1 MNQRGTL
8 TRIPL
13 LAAVTAAAIASNSAS
28 AAPKQD
34 PTEEV
39 IERAVRPDRGRP
51 DPAVTGVVKPAR
63 ESSDAARSAA
73 NVALWLPRE
82 FAGLLFLTTGAAA
95 GLLENEQ
102 VVPRVKELLFTRDGS
117 IGVYPTLFLETG
129 TSPNVGARMVA
140 AADNEATMLRAG
152 YGGGDANVLESRLRF
167 GRRTPFPTMLSIEGL
182 HERRTG
188 LGFLG
193 VGQTPETDP
202 RNRFASDLRSLSFRD
217 RRQRVIAS
225 LGIRPGADVELF
237 FSTSYAQRSP
247 HDLPEGDGPG
257 IDRVFQPGSVPGL
270 GGTTR
275 LVYNELALR
284 LDTRAV
290 RAAPSPGLLVE
301 GYMGG
306 SQGVL
311 DGGGQFARMG
321 GRAAGF
327 FSIARRTNILSP
339 KIVIDGVMPISD
351 DQIPVLELARQPDF
365 RGFNNRRDYVSMVGS
380 LDYRWK
386 LASFLAARL
395 FTDLATVGPSVRELA
410 FRDLRWVGG
419 FGFDLYSDQAEVAR
433 VGIAASPEGASFLLS
448 FGVASRFG
456 DRQHRD

>member
-1 MNQRGTL
+1 MV
-8 TRIPL
+8 
-13 LAAVTAAAIASNSAS
+13 AAVAAALLGSSGAF
-28 AAPKQD
+28 AAPPATTQD
-34 PTEEV
+34 PTKLV
-39 IERAVRPDRGRP
+39 IERAVHPDRGRP

-63 ESSDAARSAA
+63 ESSDTARSAA

-140 AADNEATMLRAG
+140 AADNQATMLRAG
-152 YGGGDANVLESRLRF
+152 YGGSDENVLESRLRF
-167 GRRTPFPTMLSIEGL
+167 GRRAPFPTMLSLEAL

-193 VGQTPETDP
+193 LGQTPETDR
-202 RNRFASDLRSLSFRD
+202 RNHFASDLRSLSLRD
-217 RRQRVIAS
+217 RRERVIAS
-225 LGIRPGADVELF
+225 LGFRPGADVELF
-237 FSTSYAQRSP
+237 LSTSYTQRYP
-247 HDLPEGDGPG
+247 HDLPEGDGPE
-257 IDRVFQPGSVPGL
+257 IDRVFESGSVPGL
-270 GGTTR
+270 GTTTR
-275 LVYNELALR
+275 LIYNELALR
-284 LDTRAV
+284 IDTRSV
-290 RAAPSPGLLVE
+290 RAAPSPGLLLE
-301 GYMGG
+301 GYFGG
-306 SQGVL
+306 SQQVL

-327 FSIARRTNILSP
+327 FSVARRTNVLSP
-339 KIVIDGVMPISD
+339 KLVIDGVMPITHD
-351 DQIPVLELARQPDF
+351 PIPVLELARQPDF

-410 FRDLRWVGG
+410 FGELRWVGG
-419 FGFDLYSDQAEVAR
+419 FGFDLYSDNAEVAR
-433 VGIAASPEGASFLLS
+433 VAIAGSPEGASFLLS